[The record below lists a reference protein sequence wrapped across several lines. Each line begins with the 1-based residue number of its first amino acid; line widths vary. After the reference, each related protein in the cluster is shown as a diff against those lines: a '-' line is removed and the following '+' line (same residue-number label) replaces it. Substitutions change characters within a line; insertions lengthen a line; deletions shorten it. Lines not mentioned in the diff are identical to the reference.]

1 MDLTNRVAVVTGAS
15 SGIGEATAKALAA
28 EGAQV
33 SLAARREAKL
43 TDVADQIEAADGNA
57 IVVPTDVRDEEQ
69 VASLV
74 EQTEDAFGSI
84 DILVNNAATAEF
96 GSFATTDKNEIRTQV
111 EVNLLAVMNMTHAVL
126 PSMLESGGGD
136 IVTVSSVNAKFASQS
151 GGSSAYTGTKSG
163 VNGFCEALRQEVAAD
178 GVRVMVVMPGWVD
191 TEMIDA
197 EAVEG
202 DILDPADVAETIVFA
217 VSRPNNVLMWEW
229 LVFSSPPVPYQ

>member
-1 MDLTNRVAVVTGAS
+1 MNLTNRVAVVTGAS

-43 TDVADQIEAADGNA
+43 TDVADQIEAADGTA

-69 VASLV
+69 VASLI

-84 DILVNNAATAEF
+84 DILVNNAATVQF

-126 PSMLESGGGD
+126 PSMLESGGGE
-136 IVTVSSVNAKFASQS
+136 Q
-151 GGSSAYTGTKSG
+151 TK
-163 VNGFCEALRQEVAAD
+163 Q
-178 GVRVMVVMPGWVD
+178 
-191 TEMIDA
+191 
-197 EAVEG
+197 
-202 DILDPADVAETIVFA
+202 
-217 VSRPNNVLMWEW
+217 
-229 LVFSSPPVPYQ
+229 